1 MDNAL
6 NYILNYFPLQI
17 RNEIAKY
24 RDKFNLL
31 EEIRIRANK
40 NIILKIGQVDTILNH
55 ITSQEELLEILQ
67 IICDNSIYSYQTQI
81 CNGYITLKGGHR
93 VGISGNAVIE
103 NGKVKNISYIYS
115 LNFRIAKEVIG
126 CSNKIIKDIID
137 LSNNT
142 IYNTIIVSPPGRGK
156 TTLLRDIVR
165 QISNG
170 IPELNF
176 NGINVSLV
184 DERDEIA
191 AMYKGV
197 PQNNVGLRTDIL
209 ANIPKSIGMKMLIR
223 SMNPKVIIADEI
235 GTNEDVEAINYAVC
249 SRSERYIY
257 GTWSKHRRYFFKSY
271 FK

>member
-257 GTWSKHRRYFFKSY
+257 GTWSKHRRYFFKFY

>member
-24 RDKFNLL
+24 RYKFNLL

-235 GTNEDVEAINYAVC
+235 GTNEDVESINYAVC

-257 GTWSKHRRYFFKSY
+257 GTRSKHRRYFSKSSFK
-271 FK
+271 